1 MFRSKIMR
9 KHFASLFSSFMR
21 TLCHAKI
28 SQILYTTKKSV
39 FFYFFLPSGDSS
51 SGQKTLHPLCF
62 LGFSVFWKIVR
73 KGFSLSQARSEN
85 LQGV

>member
-39 FFYFFLPSGDSS
+39 FFSFFLLSGVCSY
-51 SGQKTLHPLCF
+51 GRQRLHPLCF
-62 LGFSVFWKIVR
+62 LVFSAFWKICR
-73 KGFSLSQARSEN
+73 EGCS
-85 LQGV
+85 